1 MDFTVK
7 KDSICGCD
15 SRAYCS
21 AEHTVDCDVTLP
33 EYMPD
38 VVRVLRCALLP
49 SVASQQIS
57 GDRITAECDCTVSVI
72 YICEQGKIHCFE
84 QTEHF
89 GKQLEF
95 HGEYQDSVTVSAKSE
110 FVNYRVSSSR
120 KIEIHGAVSLAA
132 VGLQK
137 TQKEI
142 ISCAEGDGITVRA
155 KTLSSCTLAAFAGK
169 TFSVSET
176 CEINCNETIQSV
188 LSVNHFVRTD
198 EAKAIHGKLFVRGE
212 LIVRT
217 VCLTEEC
224 EVRCF
229 ENSVPVNQIVDVP
242 DIAEEN
248 IIHTDINSASVCVRP
263 RSEQSGDR
271 GLLEIEASLYISVC
285 AYDMRELTLVRDAY
299 STKYETETETR
310 TVSIN
315 TSCEKIYDT
324 FLCRESVN
332 VSSVGIQK
340 VLSFECSNIMSNVS
354 VSDGSV
360 TVSGSITADCIFED
374 TNSEIYYVTR
384 QIPFE
389 YKHPSVYENVSSSS
403 VNACVSA
410 YNYALGTGGTL
421 DVRVEVCITGLVF
434 CGAEEKAVTEI
445 TLDKSKCK
453 SVKTASLTVYFAEEN
468 ECVWDI
474 ARHYNT
480 TVEAILRE
488 NRMQNEE
495 ITHCCKLLIPKI

>member
-7 KDSICGCD
+7 KDSIYGCD
-15 SRAYCS
+15 SRAVSS
-21 AEHTVDCDVTLP
+21 AEHTVDCDITLP

-38 VVRVLRCALLP
+38 VVRVLRCALSP
-49 SVASQQIS
+49 FVASQQIS
-57 GDRITAECDCTVSVI
+57 GDRIMTECDCTASVI
-72 YICEQGKIHCFE
+72 YICEQGKVHCFE

-95 HGEYQDSVTVSAKSE
+95 NGEYQDSVQVSAKAE

-120 KIEIHGAVSLAA
+120 RIEIHGAVSLTAS
-132 VGLQK
+132 GLQK
-137 TQKEI
+137 TGKEI
-142 ISCAEGDGITVRA
+142 VSCAEGDGITVRA
-155 KTLSSCTLAAFAGK
+155 QKQTVCTLSSFAGK
-169 TFSVSET
+169 AFPVSET
-176 CEINCNETIQSV
+176 CEINCNEKITAV
-188 LSVNHFVRTD
+188 LSVNHFIRTD
-198 EAKAIHGKLFVRGE
+198 ETKAIHGKLFVRGE

-248 IIHTDINSASVCVRP
+248 IIQTDITVSSVSVRP

-271 GLLEIEASLYISVC
+271 GLLEIEATLYICVR
-285 AYDMRELTLVRDAY
+285 AYDTRELNLVRDAY
-299 STKYETETETR
+299 STRYETETELR
-310 TVSIN
+310 TVNIN
-315 TSCEKIYDT
+315 TSCEKLYDT
-324 FLCRESVN
+324 FLCRESID

-340 VLSFECSNIMSNVS
+340 VLSFECSNIVSNVS
-354 VSDGSV
+354 VNGGAV

-389 YKHPSVYENVSSSS
+389 YKHSTVYENMSYSS
-403 VNACVSA
+403 VSAGISA
-410 YNYALGTGGTL
+410 YNYALGTGGSL
-421 DVRVEVCITGLVF
+421 DVRIEILINGLIF
-434 CGAEEKAVTEI
+434 CGNEEKAVTEI

-453 SVKTASLTVYFAEEN
+453 SVKTASLTVYFADAN